1 MNRISRLAL
10 AILLGVVA
18 GGYLVPRLD
27 AWWRPAVTVD
37 PRPIAPRG
45 DLTVDER
52 NTIEL
57 FKEAAPAVVFINT
70 KAQVRT
76 SFFDRGLSEVNAGQG
91 TGFIWDEQ
99 GHVVTNYHVLAIQGA
114 SGVTV
119 RLSDQTEYEAEL
131 VGLSADHDLAVLKIR
146 APAAKMRPLALG
158 TSHDLEV
165 GQFVMAIG
173 NPYGWDQTLTT
184 GVVSAT
190 GRSMKALS
198 GRIIEDVIQTDA
210 AINPGNSGGPLL
222 DSAGR
227 LIGVN
232 TSIYSPTGS
241 NAGIGFAIPVD
252 TVNRIVPQLIAKGEV
267 PRLVLG
273 IRGQTLSREVVR
285 RLGVEGVMIR
295 EVNEGFGAAEAGLRG
310 DAWEEDGS
318 WVPGDIIQQVDG
330 ARIRAVDDLYPVLGR
345 HSPGDVVEVQ
355 AIRDGELKSFQVRLA
370 ASAE

>member
-1 MNRISRLAL
+1 MNRMSRLTL

-18 GGYLVPRLD
+18 GGYIVPRLD
-27 AWWRPAVTVD
+27 AWWRPAVTAD
-37 PRPIAPRG
+37 PRPITPRG
-45 DLTVDER
+45 DLTGGER

-57 FKEAAPAVVFINT
+57 FKEAAPSVVFINT
-70 KAQVRT
+70 KAQMRT
-76 SFFDRGLSEVNAGQG
+76 SPFDRGLSEVNAGQG
-91 TGFIWDEQ
+91 TGFMWDDL
-99 GHVVTNYHVLAIQGA
+99 GHVVTNYHVLAVRGA
-114 SGVTV
+114 TGATV
-119 RLSDQTEYEAEL
+119 RLSDQTEYGADL

-146 APAAKMRPLALG
+146 APAAKLRPVAVG

-165 GQFVMAIG
+165 GQSVLAIG

-190 GRSMKALS
+190 GRSMKSLS

-252 TVNRIVPQLIAKGEV
+252 TVNRVVPQLIANGKV
-267 PRLVLG
+267 SRLVLG
-273 IRGQTLSREVVR
+273 FKPQPFSRDMAR
-285 RLGVEGVMIR
+285 RLGVDGVMVR
-295 EVNEGFGAAEAGLRG
+295 EVTEGFGAAEAGLRG
-310 DAWEEDGS
+310 VAWDEDGEFIF
-318 WVPGDIIQQVDG
+318 GDIIQQVDG
-330 ARIRAVDDLYPVLGR
+330 VRIRAVDDLYPVLGR
-345 HSPGDVVEVQ
+345 HSPGDVVDVL

-370 ASAE
+370 ASDD